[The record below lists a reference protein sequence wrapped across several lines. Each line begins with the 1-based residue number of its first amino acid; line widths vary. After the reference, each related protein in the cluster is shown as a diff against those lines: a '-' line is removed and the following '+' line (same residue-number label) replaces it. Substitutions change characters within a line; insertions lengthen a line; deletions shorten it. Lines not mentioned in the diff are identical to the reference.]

1 MEENKP
7 GPFDAISGNASSTR
21 IIGAVIVAIALG
33 IAIMLAWWG
42 RDDVVKAAGAIAI
55 QFPAMTT
62 PVFVYLFKNKQE
74 EIKHEEVKQETA
86 LLTKLP
92 IS

>member
-1 MEENKP
+1 METKN
-7 GPFDAISGNASSTR
+7 GIFDAVSGNPSSTR
-21 IIGAVIVAIALG
+21 VYGGVIIAIALG
-33 IAIMLAWWG
+33 ITCVLAWWG
-42 RDDVVKAAGAIAI
+42 RDDVIKAAGAIAI

-62 PVFVYLFKNKQE
+62 PVLVYLFKNKQD

-86 LLTKLP
+86 LITKLP